1 VYKLKKVHNK
11 ILCSQLTGAQEGTA
25 VNGRDAVSAKGTGG
39 EKTSISANGTRE
51 EKTGATNKTSGEKSS
66 SPPPL
71 VDESSQGDIDLG
83 RPLSSFPK
91 CLNCKCKGDLFI
103 EEY

>member
-1 VYKLKKVHNK
+1 M
-11 ILCSQLTGAQEGTA
+11 TGPQEGAT
-25 VNGRDAVSAKGTGG
+25 VNGRDAGCPVVSTNGTGG
-39 EKTSISANGTRE
+39 EKTSISANGTRG
-51 EKTGATNKTSGEKSS
+51 EKAAATNKTSAEKTS

-91 CLNCKCKGDLFI
+91 CLKSKCK
-103 EEY
+103 